1 MKILSFSLSAYTL
14 FFDTHGA
21 DEILKGCRN
30 CRSRQIEEQT
40 KGDVTSSKGEQKRK
54 GISSWNYSTI
64 LPSLSPS
71 PISLDLILL
80 NLQKFSVS
88 NVSYLIKI

>member
-40 KGDVTSSKGEQKRK
+40 RGDVTSSNKKERGSPREIIRL
-54 GISSWNYSTI
+54 SFP
-64 LPSLSPS
+64 PSPLS